1 MNTLN
6 GHPEDFSPYLD
17 RDFSSRKYE
26 EIRQHLEN
34 CVQCQD
40 EVRNWQSF
48 DSMFRSAN
56 ADIEVPPFQW
66 QRISARLRTPAPA
79 GILARL
85 RPLFQPWKLAWNVTL
100 ATILLG
106 AVIFS
111 GLEYRKSFEEKQ
123 LLLVIARYAQEEGQR
138 IVADDN
144 PFRAVAVER
153 DNPFAKSPFAGESR
167 PSAGRR

>member
-1 MNTLN
+1 MNRVS
-6 GHPEDFSPYLD
+6 GHPEDFCPYLD
-17 RDFSSRKYE
+17 RDSSSPKYE

-40 EVRNWQSF
+40 EVRHWQSL
-48 DSMFRSAN
+48 DSMFRSAD

-66 QRISARLRTPAPA
+66 QRIAARLRTPAPA
-79 GILARL
+79 GIMDRL

-111 GLEYRKSFEEKQ
+111 GLEYRKNFEEKQ
-123 LLLVIARYAQEEGQR
+123 LLLAITRYAQEEGQR
-138 IVADDN
+138 IVADGN
-144 PFRAVAVER
+144 PFGTVAAER
-153 DNPFAKSPFAGESR
+153 DNPFARSPFGGESR
-167 PSAGRR
+167 PGAGRR